1 MAAKDVKR
9 IVNFM
14 AYAGIAKPTAKL
26 GQALG
31 PLGLNMAQVC
41 KEFNEMSQN
50 IRPEVP
56 MRARL
61 SAFFDK
67 TYKID
72 LQGPPTT
79 WMIKKASGCPKGSP
93 SPYFEAAGV
102 ISITSIYEIAKVK
115 KELDPALKDIPL
127 QSVCSVRII

>member
-14 AYAGIAKPTAKL
+14 AYAGIARPTAKL

-41 KEFNEMSQN
+41 KELSKN
-50 IRPEVP
+50 IRTEVP

-61 SAFFDK
+61 SAFYDK
-67 TYKID
+67 TYKIE

-79 WMIKKASGCPKGSP
+79 WLIKKASGCPKGSP
-93 SPYFEAAGV
+93 SPCYEAAGT
-102 ISITSIYEIAKVK
+102 IAITSVYEIAKLK
-115 KELDPALKDIPL
+115 QALDPEFKNFSL
-127 QSVCSVRII
+127 QSICSVNFM